1 MPERARSHLW
11 RVALTS
17 CFSIFFSA
25 CPLAF
30 LSMMAD
36 LGELEGYFVVV
47 LDVRVGGTYASD
59 CLIASFT
66 SKWSN

>member
-1 MPERARSHLW
+1 
-11 RVALTS
+11 
-17 CFSIFFSA
+17 
-25 CPLAF
+25 
-30 LSMMAD
+30 MMAD
-36 LGELEGYFVVV
+36 LGELEGYFVAV